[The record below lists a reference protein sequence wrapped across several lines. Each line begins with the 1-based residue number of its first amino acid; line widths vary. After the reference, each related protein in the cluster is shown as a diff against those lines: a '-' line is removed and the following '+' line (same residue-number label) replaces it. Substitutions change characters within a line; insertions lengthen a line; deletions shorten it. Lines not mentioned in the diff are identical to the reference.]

1 MARADQLK
9 ALIRAHARDEDS
21 QFYSVA
27 LQVAAAEAK
36 RGHTKLAAELKSMIE
51 SARSEATSRANPVR
65 SVPLAQ
71 PKGELAELLTVQY
84 PHNHL
89 NEMALSPEVS
99 RKLSRVLNEQ
109 RQHERLSGHD
119 LHPRRKLL
127 LVGPPGT
134 GKTLTASVIASELRL
149 PLFVARFDSLITKF
163 MGESASKL
171 RLVFEAI
178 KTTRGVYLF
187 DEFDSLG
194 LQRGS
199 QHDVAEMRRT
209 LNMFLQLLEQ
219 ESSDSL
225 IVAATNH
232 GGSLDTALF
241 RRFDDVIRYHEPDE
255 KQAELL
261 LKNSLAPL
269 LPKSFG
275 FADLIP
281 SAKGLSH
288 AEIVSACQDAM
299 KDAVLN
305 QKPHVSQEDVLIHLR
320 ERSANLSM
328 LKDRSD

>member
-9 ALIRAHARDEDS
+9 ALIRAHTQEEDS
-21 QFYSVA
+21 QFYSIA
-27 LQVAAAEAK
+27 LQVAASEAK
-36 RGHTKLAAELKSMIE
+36 RGHTKLAAELKSLIE
-51 SARSEATSRANPVR
+51 NAKADRASRQAVVR
-65 SVPLAQ
+65 PVPLAQ

-89 NEMALSPEVS
+89 NEMALAPEIKH
-99 RKLSRVLNEQ
+99 KLERVLKEQ
-109 RQHERLSGHD
+109 RQHERLSGHG
-119 LHPRRKLL
+119 LSPRRKLL

-149 PLFVARFDSLITKF
+149 PLFTARFDSLITKF
-163 MGESASKL
+163 MGESAAKL
-171 RLVFEAI
+171 RLVFDAL

-209 LNMFLQLLEQ
+209 LNMFLQLIEQ
-219 ESSDSL
+219 ENSDSL

-232 GGSLDTALF
+232 GGSLDSALF
-241 RRFDDVIRYHEPDE
+241 RRFDDVVRYGHPDSQQVE
-255 KQAELL
+255 SL

-269 LPKSFG
+269 ASP
-275 FADLIP
+275 DLRYEELVT

-299 KDAVLN
+299 KDAILDHQAHVDQSHVL
-305 QKPHVSQEDVLIHLR
+305 QHLN
-320 ERSANLSM
+320 ERSANLNM
-328 LKDRSD
+328 LGNKDI